1 MRVAPVDLRDQEV
14 ARYLADGWGS
24 EAKEL
29 AWVAVVV
36 GAITCASTNDGFR
49 WVTVG
54 DLAEN

>member
-36 GAITCASTNDGFR
+36 GGHHLRVDQ
-49 WVTVG
+49 
-54 DLAEN
+54 